1 MRFRRSATSAAR
13 TKPLPETRR
22 VAGLHWTGW
31 KEHGQTCDDPK
42 GAAMP
47 RKATEA
53 AAPKRTAA
61 RRTVTRRTKK
71 TETIEP
77 TVLVWE
83 HVATRAYFI
92 HLEDG
97 GDPLEN
103 WLRAERELVAA

>member
-1 MRFRRSATSAAR
+1 
-13 TKPLPETRR
+13 
-22 VAGLHWTGW
+22 
-31 KEHGQTCDDPK
+31 
-42 GAAMP
+42 MP

-53 AAPKRTAA
+53 AATKKPAA
-61 RRTVTRRTKK
+61 TKRTVTRRTKK
-71 TETIEP
+71 TAEEP
-77 TVLVWE
+77 IVLTWE

>member
-1 MRFRRSATSAAR
+1 
-13 TKPLPETRR
+13 
-22 VAGLHWTGW
+22 
-31 KEHGQTCDDPK
+31 
-42 GAAMP
+42 MP

-53 AAPKRTAA
+53 AAPKKTAA
-61 RRTVTRRTKK
+61 RKNRHAPHEEDGGDRSRSCSC
-71 TETIEP
+71 
-77 TVLVWE
+77 WE